1 MDVNRAKEI
10 IESPERFQVEMNG
23 KQVWIDSVDATTQM
37 ATVHEEG
44 DQPRESMTVRVQ
56 ELTEVGK
63 AATRM

>member
-1 MDVNRAKEI
+1 MDVNRAKQI
-10 IESPERFQVEMNG
+10 IESPEMISVEMNG
-23 KQVWIDSVDATTQM
+23 KRVWIDSVDATTQM

-44 DQPRESMTVRVQ
+44 NEPRSSMTVRVQ